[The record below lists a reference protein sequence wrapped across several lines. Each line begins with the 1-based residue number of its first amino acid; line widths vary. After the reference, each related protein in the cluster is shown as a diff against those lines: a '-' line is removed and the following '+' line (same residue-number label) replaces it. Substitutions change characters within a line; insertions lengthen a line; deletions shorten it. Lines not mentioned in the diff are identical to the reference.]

1 MKKQGYFFS
10 YGFLVILIAGGYVF
24 GGYFITK
31 QNQKVG
37 EIQQTLAEIQESVE
51 ENEKVISSS
60 VRFTESNIKKLSEGI
75 EEVEDDFDKQQ
86 RAVNKFTKKVES
98 VAKIQSTDK
107 EILDKYSREYFLNE
121 HYIPATLVSIP
132 KKYLH
137 GSVTKAR
144 IRSEVLDYL
153 RDMLDDAEDDGVD
166 IVVISA
172 YRSFDHQKRIKTA
185 TGSPAVADPG
195 LSEHQLGTTVDVVG
209 KTGPL
214 LTIAFA
220 DTEQYR
226 WLTKNAH
233 KYGFTLSY
241 PKDNPYYQYEPWH
254 WRFVGVRLAKE
265 LNRSGITFYD
275 MNQRDIYEYL
285 EYTFD

>member
-1 MKKQGYFFS
+1 MKNVGYFFS
-10 YGFLVILIAGGYVF
+10 FGFLMILIIGGYVF
-24 GGYFITK
+24 GGRLITK
-31 QNQKVG
+31 QDERIE
-37 EIQQTLAEIQESVE
+37 EIHKTITKIQESIE
-51 ENEKVISSS
+51 ENEKLISSN
-60 VRFTESNIKKLSEGI
+60 VRYTESNIKKLSEGI
-75 EEVEDDFDKQQ
+75 EDVEDDFNKQQ
-86 RAVNKFTKKVES
+86 RAVSKFTKKVES

-107 EILDKYSREYFLNE
+107 EILDKYSKEYFLNE
-121 HYIPATLVSIP
+121 HYVPATLVSIP

-153 RDMLDDAEDDGVD
+153 RDMLDEAKDDDVD

-172 YRSFDHQKRIKTA
+172 YRSFDRQKNIKTT

-195 LSEHQLGTTVDVVG
+195 LSEHQLGTTVDLVG

-214 LTIAFA
+214 LTTSFA
-220 DTEQYR
+220 NTEQYR
-226 WLTKNAH
+226 WLVKNAH

-265 LNRSGITFYD
+265 LVRDGISFYD